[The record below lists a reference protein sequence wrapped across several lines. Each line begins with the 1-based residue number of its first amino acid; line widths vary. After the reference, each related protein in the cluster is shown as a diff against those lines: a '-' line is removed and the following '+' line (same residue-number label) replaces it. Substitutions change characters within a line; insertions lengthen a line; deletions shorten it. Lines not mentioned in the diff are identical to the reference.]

1 LVGPSALLAMESS
14 LDTETMIV
22 AAIRRI
28 VRAIDLHSRR
38 LYESAGLTAPQIA
51 VLQAIGRLEP
61 AAVGVI
67 AREARI
73 SAATTTGILDRLE
86 KRQLIRRKRGAD
98 DRRTVKVAL
107 TPMGRKTLVGA
118 PSLLQDRFRDELA
131 RLESWERSML
141 LSSLQRIAALMDVE
155 ALDASPYFVADA
167 LNNVP
172 PTRATTRSASGR
184 APDSSKPLTRTGDP
198 AS

>member
-1 LVGPSALLAMESS
+1 MGPSAPMVMESAP
-14 LDTETMIV
+14 DTETMIV

-86 KRQLIRRKRGAD
+86 KRQLIGRKRGAD
-98 DRRTVKVAL
+98 DRRTVEVEL
-107 TPMGRKTLVGA
+107 TPLGRETLVGA
-118 PSLLQDRFRDELA
+118 PSLLQDRFRNELA
-131 RLESWERSML
+131 RLEDWERSML
-141 LSSLQRIAALMDVE
+141 LSALQRIATLMDVE
-155 ALDASPYFVADA
+155 ELDASPYFVADA
-167 LNNVP
+167 LTNVP
-172 PTRATTRSASGR
+172 LANPKSTSVGAGAAT
-184 APDSSKPLTRTGDP
+184 SSEP
-198 AS
+198 